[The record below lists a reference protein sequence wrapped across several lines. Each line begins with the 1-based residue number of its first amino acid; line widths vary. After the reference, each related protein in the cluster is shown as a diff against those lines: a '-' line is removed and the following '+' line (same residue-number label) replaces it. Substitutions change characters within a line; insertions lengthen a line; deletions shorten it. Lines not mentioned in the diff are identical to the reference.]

1 MKLQNKMLLAGLLLV
16 ISSVFSRADE
26 PVLMGQGAMGDF
38 SKDAPGVRRL
48 ITLKDLPEPS
58 NINSN
63 TGQQVVKRPA
73 GAMLR
78 APEGFKV
85 EEVVSGL
92 RNPRLIRAA
101 PNGDI
106 FVADSQPG
114 RILLLRMKDG
124 QSKPEL
130 NEVFAT
136 GLRRPFGIAF
146 YPPGDDPR
154 YIYIGDTDEIVR
166 FPYENGQT
174 KAEGKP
180 QHIADL
186 AGGAGQLGG
195 GGHWTRDV
203 IFSPDG
209 KKMYASVGSHSNAF
223 EDPKE
228 NNTGRAAVIEFN
240 PDGSDM
246 ELFATGIRNPVTIAF
261 EPKTGELWT
270 SVNERDGIGDDL
282 VPDYITHIQRGGY
295 YGWPWHYMGGHDDP
309 RHKDEHP
316 ELKDKVITPDVLLQ
330 SHSASLQMTFYTG
343 TQFPERYRGNIFAA
357 EHGSWNRAHKTGYKI
372 IMVPLKDGRSDGTY
386 EDFLT
391 GFIMPDAKVWGRPV
405 GITVAHDG
413 SLLISD
419 DGSRTI
425 WRVSYGK

>member
-1 MKLQNKMLLAGLLLV
+1 MLASLFAFGQ
-16 ISSVFSRADE
+16 DQ

-48 ITLKDLPEPS
+48 ITIKDLPEAYATKS
-58 NINSN
+58 AD
-63 TGQQVVKRPA
+63 TGQQIIKRPA
-73 GAMLR
+73 GAKLK

-85 EEVVSGL
+85 EEVVTGL
-92 RNPRLIRAA
+92 RNPRLIRTA

-106 FVADSQPG
+106 FAADSQPG
-114 RILLLRMKDG
+114 RILLLRLKDG

-136 GLRRPFGIAF
+136 GLRQPFGIAF
-146 YPPGDDPR
+146 YPPGDDPK
-154 YIYIGDTDEIVR
+154 YIYIGDTDAIVR
-166 FPYENGQT
+166 LPYKNGQT

-180 QHIADL
+180 EHIADL
-186 AGGAGQLGG
+186 AGGGLLRG

-209 KKMYASVGSHSNAF
+209 KKMYASVGSRSNAF

-228 NNTGRAAVIEFN
+228 NNDGRAAVLEFN
-240 PDGSDM
+240 PDGSGM
-246 ELFATGIRNPVTIAF
+246 QLFATGIRNPVTIAF

-270 SVNERDGIGDDL
+270 SVNERDGIGDNF
-282 VPDYITHIQRGGY
+282 VPDYITHIQSCGF
-295 YGWPWHYMGGHDDP
+295 YGWHWYWMGGTQDP
-309 RHKDEHP
+309 RHKGEHP
-316 ELKDKVITPDVLLQ
+316 ELKDKVITPDVILQ
-330 SHSASLQMTFYTG
+330 SHSASLQVTFYTG

-357 EHGSWNRAHKTGYKI
+357 EHGSCNREHKTGYKI
-372 IMVPLKDGRSDGTY
+372 IMVPLENGKSNGIY

-391 GFIMPDAKVWGRPV
+391 GFIMPDSKVWGRPV
-405 GITVAHDG
+405 GLTVAHDG

-419 DGSRTI
+419 DGSKTI